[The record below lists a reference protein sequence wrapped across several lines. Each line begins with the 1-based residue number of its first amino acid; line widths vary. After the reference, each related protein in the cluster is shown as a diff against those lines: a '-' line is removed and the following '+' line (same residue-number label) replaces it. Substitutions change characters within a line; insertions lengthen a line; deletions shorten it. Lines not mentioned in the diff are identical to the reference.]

1 MACGGYKEGFQESR
15 AGGVVFCFR
24 GWVAPSPPGV
34 WQVPPTSF
42 LLVGA
47 GKLDEGIRL
56 YERALALKPRHP
68 DALYNLGVA
77 FTEKGKYDKAIF
89 MWVAAVA

>member
-1 MACGGYKEGFQESR
+1 MR
-15 AGGVVFCFR
+15 
-24 GWVAPSPPGV
+24 
-34 WQVPPTSF
+34 
-42 LLVGA
+42 GA

-77 FTEKGKYDKAIF
+77 FTEKGEYDKAIF
-89 MWVAAVA
+89 M